1 MRTIFKYQLKVD
13 DEQSV
18 LMPKD
23 AEILCVKEV
32 KGDVFIYAYVDKN
45 AIKEERFFIIYG
57 TGHEIENDMWS
68 NKKYIGTFVMLNDN
82 FVGHLFENLK
92 L

>member
-1 MRTIFKYQLKVD
+1 MKTIFKYQLKVT

-23 AEILCVKEV
+23 AEILCVKDINNE
-32 KGDVFIYAYVDKN
+32 VFIYAYVNKE
-45 AIKEERFFIIYG
+45 AIKEERYFIVYG

-68 NKKYIGTFVMLNDN
+68 KRKYIGTFVKQNG
-82 FVGHLFENLK
+82 FVGHLFEDLK